1 MDSQIKYISKEELH
15 KMIDEFPEGE
25 FMIMTYDK
33 DKGISDNGKMVN
45 KNKTKILANK
55 STLIILTEG
64 KPIMKVDLEGDFGGL
79 FNKNRNIIKSI
90 LIPKLEWENII
101 VLIHK
106 IHDWQK
112 RTYVLIFIKT
122 EQRFI

>member
-25 FMIMTYDK
+25 FMVMTYDK

-55 STLIILTEG
+55 STLIILTDG
-64 KPIMKVDLEGDFGGL
+64 KPVKKVDLEGDFGGL
-79 FNKNRNIIKSI
+79 FNKRNIIKSI
-90 LIPKLEWENII
+90 LIPQLEWEINI
-101 VLIHK
+101 VLKQEI
-106 IHDWQK
+106 
-112 RTYVLIFIKT
+112 
-122 EQRFI
+122 